1 MKIATTH
8 SFFPTLILFLI
19 LALLGLFLYFFSDAT
34 VFWPGYLA
42 MMGFYGLFFFLGTY
56 ARKVRKREN
65 SDDVLLAGRSLPLF
79 LAIFTMSATWVG
91 GGYIN
96 GTAEYTASDG
106 LVWVQAPWGYALS
119 LILGGLFFARKM
131 RRAGYTTLL
140 DPIRERFGRR
150 MTTLL
155 FLPAL
160 SGELFWTS
168 AILTA
173 LGTTFG
179 TVLGLDSSTA
189 IILSSLV
196 AIAYTSL
203 GGLWA
208 VAITDLVQILFLALG
223 LILVLPSAFEA
234 AGGWETLWPAYV
246 EKTGA
251 AATFLPSR
259 ANLGDY
265 YWNWWDYALLLTFG
279 GIPWQVYFQRVLAAK
294 DENTAVRLSVLA
306 GVICLLMAIPA
317 VLIGIIGGA
326 ADWEGLGL
334 SPPPDAASTLPWV
347 MRYLSS
353 PWLATL
359 GLGAV
364 AAAVMS
370 SVDSS
375 ILSASTMASWNIYR
389 PMVKRELSPD
399 ELESLLRKIIW
410 IIGLTALLLALQ
422 VKSVYTLWYLCSDLV
437 YCLLFPALVC
447 ALFDRKANARGAAA
461 GFFIAFV
468 LRIGGGEP
476 TLGIP
481 PFLPYPMIIEGEVLF
496 PFRTFAML
504 IGLISIP
511 LVSRMRK

>member
-1 MKIATTH
+1 MKNGATH
-8 SFFPTLILFLI
+8 PFFPTLILFLV
-19 LALLGLFLYFFSDAT
+19 LGLLGGLLYLFTDAQ

-42 MMGFYGLFFFLGTY
+42 MMIFYGLFFFLGSRAQKIRRQEST
-56 ARKVRKREN
+56 
-65 SDDVLLAGRSLPLF
+65 DDVLLAGRSLPLF

-96 GTAEYTASDG
+96 GTAEFAASSG

-119 LILGGLFFARKM
+119 LIFGGLFFARKM

-140 DPIRERFGRR
+140 DPIRERFGGR

-179 TVLGLDSSTA
+179 AVLGLDSSTA

-196 AIAYTSL
+196 AIAYTAS

-208 VAITDLVQILFLALG
+208 VAITDLVQLLFLAIG
-223 LILVLPSAFEA
+223 LTLILPSALEM
-234 AGGWETLWPAYV
+234 AGGWETIWPAYQ
-246 EKTGA
+246 EKLGA
-251 AATFLPSR
+251 AASFLPTR
-259 ANLGDY
+259 ENLGNY
-265 YWNWWDYALLLTFG
+265 YWNWWDFALLLSLG

-294 DENTAVRLSVLA
+294 NENTAVWLSILA
-306 GVICLLMAIPA
+306 GLVCLLMAIPA
-317 VLIGIIGGA
+317 LVIGIIGGA
-326 ADWEGLGL
+326 ADWTALGL
-334 SPPPDAASTLPWV
+334 DAPPDAASTLPWV

-359 GLGAV
+359 GLGAI

-389 PMVKRELSPD
+389 PIIRKELSPQG
-399 ELESLLRKIIW
+399 LEKILRRMIW

-422 VKSVYTLWYLCSDLV
+422 VKSIYVLWFLCSDLV

-447 ALFDRKANARGAAA
+447 ALFDRRANARGAAA
-461 GFFIAFV
+461 GFFLALF

-476 TLGIP
+476 ALGLQP
-481 PFLPYPMIIEGEVLF
+481 LLPYPMIIEGECLF

-504 IGLISIP
+504 SGLLAIIV
-511 LVSRMRK
+511 VSRLR